1 MRIAVLFSGRVD
13 GYILNYE
20 SLFKGLL
27 KGQEADFFLS
37 HSPEL
42 QEDLD
47 GFKKMFNPKILNNDE
62 IVYPDVSNYPKNKVT
77 NRHNT
82 MCMYFNRKR
91 VFEDLKKYME
101 ETGEQ
106 YDLYISCR
114 VDSYNISEMNYDLFQ
129 DCTDKDIYIPY
140 LDDWG
145 GVNDRF
151 AIGNFKAME
160 TYMSLY
166 DEIIDMLN
174 EGTIIQPELLLLTYL
189 KRKSMNIQRFY
200 YLYSLI
206 KGTVDSPRTP
216 LPFTRNIRFPARPSL
231 FRNLQFV
238 GTDGLQEPTVPR
250 TLLPLQEPTVFRNLR
265 FAVTYDLR

>member
-1 MRIAVLFSGRVD
+1 MRIAVLFSGRVA
-13 GYILNYE
+13 GYSSNYE

-27 KGQEADFFLS
+27 KGQEVYFFLS

-42 QEDLD
+42 QEDLE
-47 GFKKMFNPKILNNDE
+47 GFKLLFNPKILNNDE
-62 IVYPDVSNYPKNKVT
+62 IVYPDVSNYPKKEDGKTNK
-77 NRHNT
+77 HNT
-82 MCMYFNRKR
+82 MCMFFNRKR

-114 VDSYNISEMNYDLFQ
+114 VDSYNISKINYDLFQ

-140 LDDWG
+140 SGDG
-145 GVNDRF
+145 INDRF

-174 EGTIIQPELLLLTYL
+174 EGTIIHPETLLLTYL
-189 KRKSMNIQRFY
+189 NRKSMNIQRFP
-200 YLYSLI
+200 YLYKI
-206 KGTVDSPRTP
+206 FD
-216 LPFTRNIRFPARPSL
+216 
-231 FRNLQFV
+231 
-238 GTDGLQEPTVPR
+238 
-250 TLLPLQEPTVFRNLR
+250 
-265 FAVTYDLR
+265 

>member
-1 MRIAVLFSGRVD
+1 MRIAVLFSGRVA
-13 GYILNYE
+13 GYISNYD

-27 KGQEADFFLS
+27 KGQDADFFLS

-47 GFKKMFNPKILNNDE
+47 GFKQLFNPKILNNDK
-62 IVYPDVSNYPKNKVT
+62 IVYPDVSNYPQKEDGKTNK
-77 NRHNT
+77 HNT

-91 VFEDLKKYME
+91 VFEDFKKYME
-101 ETGEQ
+101 EKGEQ

-114 VDSYNISEMNYDLFQ
+114 VDSYNIPEMNYDLFQ

-140 LDDWG
+140 LPVSSPEGVTGDYG
-145 GVNDRF
+145 GINDQF

-174 EGTIIQPELLLLTYL
+174 NGTIIHPETLLLTYL
-189 KRKSMNIQRFY
+189 NRKSMNIQRFN
-200 YLYSLI
+200 YLYKIFDLNSLYH
-206 KGTVDSPRTP
+206 
-216 LPFTRNIRFPARPSL
+216 L
-231 FRNLQFV
+231 
-238 GTDGLQEPTVPR
+238 
-250 TLLPLQEPTVFRNLR
+250 
-265 FAVTYDLR
+265 

>member
-1 MRIAVLFSGRVD
+1 MRIAVLFSGRVA
-13 GYILNYE
+13 GYISNYD

-27 KGQEADFFLS
+27 KGQDADFFLS

-47 GFKKMFNPKILNNDE
+47 GFKQLFNPKILNNDK
-62 IVYPDVSNYPKNKVT
+62 IVYPDVSNYPQKEDGKTNK
-77 NRHNT
+77 HNT

-140 LDDWG
+140 LPVASPEGVTGDYG
-145 GVNDRF
+145 GINDQF

-174 EGTIIQPELLLLTYL
+174 EGTIIHPETLLLTYL
-189 KRKSMNIQRFY
+189 NRKSMNIQRFN
-200 YLYSLI
+200 YLYKIFDLNSLY
-206 KGTVDSPRTP
+206 R
-216 LPFTRNIRFPARPSL
+216 
-231 FRNLQFV
+231 
-238 GTDGLQEPTVPR
+238 
-250 TLLPLQEPTVFRNLR
+250 
-265 FAVTYDLR
+265 

>member
-13 GYILNYE
+13 GYISNYE

-62 IVYPDVSNYPKNKVT
+62 IVYPDVSNYRQST
-77 NRHNT
+77 NVHNT
-82 MCMYFNRKR
+82 MCMFFNRKR

-101 ETGEQ
+101 EKGEQ

-114 VDSYNISEMNYDLFQ
+114 VDSYNIAEMNYDLFQ
-129 DCTDKDIYIPY
+129 DCTDKEIYIPY
-140 LDDWG
+140 LPVSSPEGVLGDYG
-145 GVNDRF
+145 GINDQF
-151 AIGNFKAME
+151 AIGDFKAME

-174 EGTIIQPELLLLTYL
+174 KGTILHPETLLLTYL
-189 KRKSMNIQRFY
+189 NRKSMNIKRFI
-200 YLYSLI
+200 YLYRIIHL
-206 KGTVDSPRTP
+206 SP
-216 LPFTRNIRFPARPSL
+216 FL
-231 FRNLQFV
+231 FRNRRFA
-238 GTDGLQEPTVPR
+238 GTYGLWEHTVPH
-250 TLLPLQEPTVFRNLR
+250 TLGNLR
-265 FAVTYDLR
+265 FS

>member
-1 MRIAVLFSGRVD
+1 MRIAVLFSGRVA
-13 GYILNYE
+13 GYLSNYE

-27 KGQEADFFLS
+27 KGQEVDFFLS

-42 QEDLD
+42 QEDLE
-47 GFKKMFNPKILNNDE
+47 GFKQIFNPKILNNNE
-62 IVYPDVSNYPKNKVT
+62 IVYPNVSNYPTKDDANK
-77 NRHNT
+77 HKT

-101 ETGEQ
+101 EKGEQ

-114 VDSYNISEMNYDLFQ
+114 VDSYYIHEMNYDLFQ

-174 EGTIIQPELLLLTYL
+174 EGTVFHPETLLLTYL
-189 KRKSMNIQRFY
+189 KRKSMNIQRFH
-200 YLYSLI
+200 YLYRLI
-206 KGTVDSPRTP
+206 RGTVDSPVRP
-216 LPFTRNIRFPARPSL
+216 LPFTRNLRFPARPSL

-238 GTDGLQEPTVPR
+238 GTYGLQEPTVPH